1 MRISWFE
8 PTSTSRT
15 LPERSMMR
23 PTCLPISADASVR
36 ARAASGVITASGGI
50 FLR

>member
-1 MRISWFE
+1 MSLFV
-8 PTSTSRT
+8 PTSTFLM

-23 PTCLPISADASVR
+23 PTCLPIAADASVS
-36 ARAASGVITASGGI
+36 ARAASGVMTVLGGV